1 MLKSLT
7 KIFNKRTDYEKLK
20 KEIAPVPPKF
30 INALMDSIN
39 LGLIDKTQS
48 FLSDLS
54 SGEIANIIEQLD
66 AGDRKKLIFFL
77 GSSIEPEIILEL
89 DKEIRNEIISVVG
102 EHTFLDVVSKLDTD
116 DLIVVLEELDQDKR
130 GQYLKLL
137 PKKSQREV
145 VKKGLKF
152 PEDTAGRIMSTNVVS
167 VSASWTIGKTLK
179 FLRQKKELL
188 PDDIY
193 EVYILDS
200 KRKPIGTL
208 NLNTIVRSSSNTI
221 VKDIMNT
228 QFKTIPIDTDQEE
241 IALGFKQNNLI
252 SAPVT
257 DKSGKIVGQINHDD
271 IIDIIEEEAEE
282 DLLRLSGVQS
292 GDTYSAVLQT
302 IKSRFGWLLI
312 NLFTAIA
319 ASFVIGIFETSLKQV
334 VALAILMPIVASMGG
349 NAGTQTL
356 TVAVR
361 ALALREITRA
371 NALRVIGKEFAVGA
385 INGLIFAL
393 IIGTIASYWFQ
404 MPLLGFVIAAAMILN
419 LIIAC
424 LSGILIPLIL
434 DKTGIDP
441 AIASTVVLTTIT
453 DIFGFFTF
461 LGLGSIYLL

>member
-1 MLKSLT
+1 MLKFLR
-7 KIFNKRTDYEKLK
+7 KIFNKRTDYNKLK

-39 LGLIDKTQS
+39 LNLVDKTQS
-48 FLSDLS
+48 LLSDLS

-66 AGDRKKLIFFL
+66 ASDRKKLIFFL
-77 GSSIEPEIILEL
+77 GSSIVPEIILEL
-89 DKEIRNEIISVVG
+89 DKDIRKEIISVVG
-102 EHTFLDVVSKLDTD
+102 EHTFLNVVSKLDTD
-116 DLIVVLEELDQDKR
+116 DLIVVLEEVDEDKR

-137 PKKSQREV
+137 PKKSQREL

-188 PDDIY
+188 PDDIF

-200 KRKPIGTL
+200 KKKPVGTL
-208 NLNTIVRSSSNTI
+208 NLNTLVRSSSNTT
-221 VKDIMNT
+221 VRDIMNT

-252 SAPVT
+252 SAPVV
-257 DKSGKIVGQINHDD
+257 DKSGKIVGQINSDD

-292 GDTYSAVLQT
+292 GDIYSAVLQT
-302 IKSRFGWLLI
+302 IKSRFTWLLI

-319 ASFVIGIFETSLKQV
+319 ASFVIAIFESSLKQV

-371 NALRVIGKEFAVGA
+371 NALRVIGKEFVVGA
-385 INGLIFAL
+385 INGLIFAA
-393 IIGTIASYWFQ
+393 IIGTIASYWFE

-419 LIIAC
+419 LVIAC

-434 DKTGIDP
+434 DKTGVDP
-441 AIASTVVLTTIT
+441 AIASTVLLTTIT

-461 LGLGSIYLL
+461 LGLGTIYLL

>member
-1 MLKSLT
+1 M
-7 KIFNKRTDYEKLK
+7 
-20 KEIAPVPPKF
+20 
-30 INALMDSIN
+30 
-39 LGLIDKTQS
+39 
-48 FLSDLS
+48 
-54 SGEIANIIEQLD
+54 
-66 AGDRKKLIFFL
+66 
-77 GSSIEPEIILEL
+77 
-89 DKEIRNEIISVVG
+89 
-102 EHTFLDVVSKLDTD
+102 
-116 DLIVVLEELDQDKR
+116 LEELDEDKR

-137 PKKSQREV
+137 PKKSQREL

-188 PDDIY
+188 PDDIF

-200 KRKPIGTL
+200 KKKPVGTL
-208 NLNTIVRSSSNTI
+208 NLNTLVRSSSNTT
-221 VKDIMNT
+221 VRDVMNT

-252 SAPVT
+252 SAPVV
-257 DKSGKIVGQINHDD
+257 DKSGKIVGQINSDD

-292 GDTYSAVLQT
+292 GDIYSAVLQT
-302 IKSRFGWLLI
+302 IKSRFTWLLI

-319 ASFVIGIFETSLKQV
+319 ASFVIAIFESSLRQV

-371 NALRVIGKEFAVGA
+371 NALRVIGKEFVVGA
-385 INGLIFAL
+385 INGLIFAA
-393 IIGTIASYWFQ
+393 IIGTIASYWFE

-419 LIIAC
+419 LVIAC

-434 DKTGIDP
+434 DKTGVDP
-441 AIASTVVLTTIT
+441 AIASTVLLTTIT

-461 LGLGSIYLL
+461 LGLGTIYLL

>member
-1 MLKSLT
+1 MFKS
-7 KIFNKRTDYEKLK
+7 FNKFFNKKTNYDKLK
-20 KEIAPVPPKF
+20 KVITPVPSKF
-30 INALMDSIN
+30 IHALMDSIN

-48 FLSDLS
+48 LLSDVS
-54 SGEIANIIEQLD
+54 SGELANIIEQLD
-66 AGDRKKLIFFL
+66 ATNRKKLIFFL

-89 DKEIRNEIISVVG
+89 DKDIRKEIISVVG
-102 EHTFLDVVSKLDTD
+102 EHTFLNVVSKLDTD
-116 DLIVVLEELDQDKR
+116 DLIVVLEELDDDLR

-137 PKKSQREV
+137 PKKSQREL

-385 INGLIFAL
+385 INGLIFAV

>member
-1 MLKSLT
+1 MFKS
-7 KIFNKRTDYEKLK
+7 FNKFFNKKTNYDKLK
-20 KEIAPVPPKF
+20 KVITPVPSKF
-30 INALMDSIN
+30 IHALMDSIN

-48 FLSDLS
+48 LLSDVS
-54 SGEIANIIEQLD
+54 SGELANIIEQLD
-66 AGDRKKLIFFL
+66 ATNRKKLIFFL

-89 DKEIRNEIISVVG
+89 DKDIRKEIISVVG
-102 EHTFLDVVSKLDTD
+102 EHTFLNVVSKLDTD
-116 DLIVVLEELDQDKR
+116 DLIVVLEELDDDLR

-137 PKKSQREV
+137 PKKSQREL

-152 PEDTAGRIMSTNVVS
+152 PENTAGRIMSTNVVS
-167 VSASWTIGKTLK
+167 ISASWTIGKTLK
-179 FLRQKKELL
+179 FLRQKKDLL

-200 KRKPIGTL
+200 KKKPIGTL

-221 VKDIMNT
+221 VKDLMNT

-252 SAPVT
+252 AAPVV

-302 IKSRFGWLLI
+302 IKSRFRWLFI
-312 NLFTAIA
+312 NLLTAIA
-319 ASFVIGIFETSLKQV
+319 ASFVIGIFEASLKQV

-361 ALALREITRA
+361 SLALREITRA

-385 INGLIFAL
+385 INGLIFAA
-393 IIGTIASYWFQ
+393 IIGTIASYWFNL
-404 MPLLGFVIAAAMILN
+404 PLLGLVIAAAMILN

>member
-1 MLKSLT
+1 MLVSLK
-7 KIFNKRTDYEKLK
+7 KIFNKKHDYERIK
-20 KEIAPVPPKF
+20 KEITPVPSKF
-30 INALMDSIN
+30 IHALMDSIN
-39 LGLIDKTQS
+39 LGLIDKAQAL
-48 FLSDLS
+48 LSDIS
-54 SGEIANIIEQLD
+54 TGEIANIIEQLD
-66 AGDRKKLIFFL
+66 SNNRKKLIFFL
-77 GSSIEPEIILEL
+77 GSSIQPEIILEL
-89 DKEIRNEIISVVG
+89 DKDIRKEIISVVG

-116 DLIVVLEELDQDKR
+116 DLIEILEELEDDKR

-137 PKKSQREV
+137 PKKSQREL

-152 PEDTAGRIMSTNVVS
+152 PEDTAGRIMSTNVVTI
-167 VSASWTIGKTLK
+167 SASWSIGRTLK
-179 FLRQKKELL
+179 FLRNKKDLL

-200 KRKPIGTL
+200 KKKPIGTL
-208 NLNTIVRSSSNTI
+208 NLNKIVRSSSATI

-228 QFKTIPIDTDQEE
+228 QFKTIPINTDQEE

-252 SAPVT
+252 AAPVV
-257 DKSGKIVGQINHDD
+257 DKSGKIVGQINSDD

-292 GDTYSAVLQT
+292 GDTFSAVLQT
-302 IKSRFGWLLI
+302 IKSRFSWLLI

-319 ASFVIGIFETSLKQV
+319 ASFVIGIFEDSLKQV

-361 ALALREITRA
+361 SLALREITRA

-385 INGLIFAL
+385 INGLIFAA
-393 IIGTIASYWFQ
+393 IIGVIASYWFE

-453 DIFGFFTF
+453 DVFGFFTF

>member
-137 PKKSQREV
+137 PKKSQREL

-319 ASFVIGIFETSLKQV
+319 ASFVIGIFEASLKQI

-385 INGLIFAL
+385 INGLIFAV

>member
-1 MLKSLT
+1 MFKFLR
-7 KIFNKRTDYEKLK
+7 KIFNKRTDYNKLK

-39 LGLIDKTQS
+39 LNLVDKTQS
-48 FLSDLS
+48 LLSDLS

-66 AGDRKKLIFFL
+66 ASDRKKLIFFL
-77 GSSIEPEIILEL
+77 GSSIVPEIILEL
-89 DKEIRNEIISVVG
+89 DKDIRKEIISVVG
-102 EHTFLDVVSKLDTD
+102 EHTFLNVVSKLDTD
-116 DLIVVLEELDQDKR
+116 DLIVVLEEVDEDKR

-137 PKKSQREV
+137 PKKSQREL

-188 PDDIY
+188 PDDIF

-200 KRKPIGTL
+200 KKKPVGTL
-208 NLNTIVRSSSNTI
+208 NLNTLVRSSTNTT
-221 VKDIMNT
+221 VRDIMNT

-252 SAPVT
+252 SAPVV
-257 DKSGKIVGQINHDD
+257 DKSGKIVGQINSDD

-292 GDTYSAVLQT
+292 GHIYSAVLQT
-302 IKSRFGWLLI
+302 IKSRFTWLLI

-319 ASFVIGIFETSLKQV
+319 ASFVIAIFESSLRQV

-371 NALRVIGKEFAVGA
+371 NALRVIGKEFVVGA
-385 INGLIFAL
+385 INGLIFAV
-393 IIGTIASYWFQ
+393 IIGTIASYWFE

-419 LIIAC
+419 LVIAC

-434 DKTGIDP
+434 DKTGVDP
-441 AIASTVVLTTIT
+441 AIASTVLLTTIT

-461 LGLGSIYLL
+461 LGLGTIYLL

>member
-1 MLKSLT
+1 MLKSIK
-7 KIFNKRTDYEKLK
+7 KIFNKKTDYNKLK
-20 KEIAPVPPKF
+20 KVITPVPSKF
-30 INALMDSIN
+30 IHALMDSIN
-39 LGLIDKTQS
+39 LGLVDKTQGL
-48 FLSDLS
+48 LSDIS
-54 SGEIANIIEQLD
+54 SGELANIIEQLD
-66 AGDRKKLIFFL
+66 ANNRKKLIFFL

-89 DKEIRNEIISVVG
+89 DKDIRKEIISVVG

-137 PKKSQREV
+137 PKKSQREL

-208 NLNTIVRSSSNTI
+208 NLNTIVRSSSSTI
-221 VKDIMNT
+221 VKEIMNT

-319 ASFVIGIFETSLKQV
+319 ASFVIAIFETSLKQV

-371 NALRVIGKEFAVGA
+371 NALRVIAKEFTVGA
-385 INGLIFAL
+385 INGLIFAI

>member
-30 INALMDSIN
+30 IKALMDSIN

-89 DKEIRNEIISVVG
+89 DKDIRNEIIAVVG

-137 PKKSQREV
+137 PKKSQREL

-179 FLRQKKELL
+179 FLRQKKEIL

-208 NLNTIVRSSSNTI
+208 NLNTIVRSSSSTI

-319 ASFVIGIFETSLKQV
+319 ASFVIAIFETSLKQV

-385 INGLIFAL
+385 INGLIFAI

>member
-137 PKKSQREV
+137 PKKSQREL

-208 NLNTIVRSSSNTI
+208 NLNTIVRSSSSTI

>member
-1 MLKSLT
+1 MLKFLR
-7 KIFNKRTDYEKLK
+7 KIFNKRTDYNKLK

-39 LGLIDKTQS
+39 LNLVDKTQS
-48 FLSDLS
+48 LLSDLS

-66 AGDRKKLIFFL
+66 ASDRKKLIFFL
-77 GSSIEPEIILEL
+77 GSSIVPEIILEL
-89 DKEIRNEIISVVG
+89 DKDIRKEIISVVG
-102 EHTFLDVVSKLDTD
+102 EHTFLNVVSKLDTD
-116 DLIVVLEELDQDKR
+116 DLIVVLEEVDEDKR

-137 PKKSQREV
+137 PKKSQREL

-188 PDDIY
+188 PDDIF

-200 KRKPIGTL
+200 KKKPVGTL
-208 NLNTIVRSSSNTI
+208 NLNTLVRSSPNTT
-221 VKDIMNT
+221 VRDIMNT

-252 SAPVT
+252 SAPVV
-257 DKSGKIVGQINHDD
+257 DKSGKIVGQINSDD

-292 GDTYSAVLQT
+292 GDIYSAALQT
-302 IKSRFGWLLI
+302 IKSRFTWLLI

-319 ASFVIGIFETSLKQV
+319 ASFVIAIFESSLKQV

-371 NALRVIGKEFAVGA
+371 NALRVIGKEFVVGA
-385 INGLIFAL
+385 INGLIFAV
-393 IIGTIASYWFQ
+393 IIGTIASYWFE

-419 LIIAC
+419 LVIAC

-434 DKTGIDP
+434 DKTGVDP
-441 AIASTVVLTTIT
+441 AIASTVLLTTIT

-461 LGLGSIYLL
+461 LGLGTIYLL

>member
-1 MLKSLT
+1 MLKFLR
-7 KIFNKRTDYEKLK
+7 KIFNKRTDYNKLK

-39 LGLIDKTQS
+39 LNLVDKTQS
-48 FLSDLS
+48 LLSDLS

-66 AGDRKKLIFFL
+66 ASDRKKLIFFL
-77 GSSIEPEIILEL
+77 GSSIVPEIILEL
-89 DKEIRNEIISVVG
+89 DKDIRKEIISVVG
-102 EHTFLDVVSKLDTD
+102 EHTFLNVVSKLDTD
-116 DLIVVLEELDQDKR
+116 DLIVVLEEVDEDKR

-137 PKKSQREV
+137 PKKSQREL

-188 PDDIY
+188 PDDIF

-200 KRKPIGTL
+200 KKKPVGTL
-208 NLNTIVRSSSNTI
+208 NLNTLVRSRSNIT
-221 VKDIMNT
+221 VRDIMNT

-252 SAPVT
+252 SAPVV
-257 DKSGKIVGQINHDD
+257 DKSGKIVGQINSDD

-292 GDTYSAVLQT
+292 GHIYSAVLQT
-302 IKSRFGWLLI
+302 IKSRFTWLLI

-319 ASFVIGIFETSLKQV
+319 ASFVIAIFESSLKQV

-371 NALRVIGKEFAVGA
+371 NALRVIGKEFVVGA
-385 INGLIFAL
+385 INGLIFAV
-393 IIGTIASYWFQ
+393 IIGTIASYWFE

-419 LIIAC
+419 LVIAC

-434 DKTGIDP
+434 DKTGVDP
-441 AIASTVVLTTIT
+441 AIASTVLLTTIT

-461 LGLGSIYLL
+461 LALGTIYLL

>member
-1 MLKSLT
+1 MLKSLK

-48 FLSDLS
+48 LLSDLS
-54 SGEIANIIEQLD
+54 FGEIANIIEQLD
-66 AGDRKKLIFFL
+66 SGDRKKLIFFL

-89 DKEIRNEIISVVG
+89 DKDIRNEIISVVG

-116 DLIVVLEELDQDKR
+116 DLIVILEELDEDKS

-137 PKKSQREV
+137 PKKSQREL

-208 NLNTIVRSSSNTI
+208 NLNTIVRSSSSTI

-292 GDTYSAVLQT
+292 GDTYTAVLQT

-371 NALRVIGKEFAVGA
+371 NALRVIGKEFTVGA
-385 INGLIFAL
+385 INGLIFAA
-393 IIGTIASYWFQ
+393 IIGTIASYWFGI
-404 MPLLGFVIAAAMILN
+404 PLLGFVIAAAMILN

-461 LGLGSIYLL
+461 LGLGTIYLL

>member
-145 VKKGLKF
+145 VKKGLKL

-385 INGLIFAL
+385 INGLIFAV

-461 LGLGSIYLL
+461 L

>member
-1 MLKSLT
+1 MLKSLK
-7 KIFNKRTDYEKLK
+7 KIFNKRTDYNKFK
-20 KEIAPVPPKF
+20 KVITPVPPKF
-30 INALMDSIN
+30 IHALMDSIN
-39 LGLIDKTQS
+39 LGLIDKAHGL
-48 FLSDLS
+48 LSDIS
-54 SGEIANIIEQLD
+54 SGELANIIEQLD
-66 AGDRKKLIFFL
+66 ESSRKKLIFFL

-89 DKEIRNEIISVVG
+89 DKDIRKEIILVVG

-116 DLIVVLEELDQDKR
+116 DLIVVLEELDEDVR

-137 PKKSQREV
+137 PKKSQREL

-167 VSASWTIGKTLK
+167 ISASWTIGKTLK

-188 PDDIY
+188 PDDIF

-208 NLNTIVRSSSNTI
+208 NLNTIVRSSSGTT
-221 VKDIMNT
+221 VKDIMNK

-241 IALGFKQNNLI
+241 IALGFRQNNLI
-252 SAPVT
+252 AAPVV

-271 IIDIIEEEAEE
+271 IIDIIEEETEE

-302 IKSRFGWLLI
+302 IKSRFSWLLI
-312 NLFTAIA
+312 NLLTAIA
-319 ASFVIGIFETSLKQV
+319 ASFVIGIFESSLKQV

-361 ALALREITRA
+361 SLALREITRA

-385 INGLIFAL
+385 INGLIFAA
-393 IIGTIASYWFQ
+393 IIGTVASYWFNL
-404 MPLLGFVIAAAMILN
+404 PLLGFVIAAAMVLN

-441 AIASTVVLTTIT
+441 AIASTVLLTTIT
-453 DIFGFFTF
+453 DICGFFTF
-461 LGLGSIYLL
+461 LGAGSKYLL

>member
-137 PKKSQREV
+137 PKKSQREL

-152 PEDTAGRIMSTNVVS
+152 PENTAGRIMSTNVVS

-319 ASFVIGIFETSLKQV
+319 ASFVIGIFEASLKQI

-385 INGLIFAL
+385 INGLIFAV

>member
-1 MLKSLT
+1 MLKSLK
-7 KIFNKRTDYEKLK
+7 KIFNKRTDYNKLK
-20 KEIAPVPPKF
+20 KVITPVPPKF
-30 INALMDSIN
+30 IHALMDSIN
-39 LGLIDKTQS
+39 LGLIDKVQGL
-48 FLSDLS
+48 LSDIS
-54 SGEIANIIEQLD
+54 SGELANIIEQLD
-66 AGDRKKLIFFL
+66 ASNRKKLIFFL

-89 DKEIRNEIISVVG
+89 DKDIRKEIISVVG

-116 DLIVVLEELDQDKR
+116 DLIVVLEELDEDVR

-137 PKKSQREV
+137 PKKSQREL

-167 VSASWTIGKTLK
+167 ISASWTIGKTLK

-208 NLNTIVRSSSNTI
+208 NLNTIVRSSSSTT

-302 IKSRFGWLLI
+302 IKARFGWLLI

-319 ASFVIGIFETSLKQV
+319 ASFVIGIFESSLKQV

-371 NALRVIGKEFAVGA
+371 NALRVIGKEFTVGA
-385 INGLIFAL
+385 INGLIFAV
-393 IIGTIASYWFQ
+393 IIGTIASYWFGI
-404 MPLLGFVIAAAMILN
+404 PLLGFVIAAAMILN

-424 LSGILIPLIL
+424 LSGILIPLVL

>member
-1 MLKSLT
+1 MLKFLR
-7 KIFNKRTDYEKLK
+7 KIFNKRTDYNKLK

-39 LGLIDKTQS
+39 LNLVDKTQS
-48 FLSDLS
+48 LLSDLS

-66 AGDRKKLIFFL
+66 ASDRKKLIFFL
-77 GSSIEPEIILEL
+77 GSSIVPEIILEL
-89 DKEIRNEIISVVG
+89 DKDIRKEIISVVG
-102 EHTFLDVVSKLDTD
+102 EHTFLNVVSKLDTD
-116 DLIVVLEELDQDKR
+116 DLIVVLEEVDEDKR

-137 PKKSQREV
+137 PKKSQREL

-188 PDDIY
+188 PDDIF

-200 KRKPIGTL
+200 KKKPVGTL
-208 NLNTIVRSSSNTI
+208 NLNTLVRSSPNTT
-221 VKDIMNT
+221 VRDIMNT

-252 SAPVT
+252 SAPVV
-257 DKSGKIVGQINHDD
+257 DKSGKIVGQINSDD

-292 GDTYSAVLQT
+292 GHIYSAVLQT
-302 IKSRFGWLLI
+302 IKSRFTWLLI

-319 ASFVIGIFETSLKQV
+319 ASFVIAIFESSLKQV

-371 NALRVIGKEFAVGA
+371 NALRVIGKEFVVGA
-385 INGLIFAL
+385 INGLIFAV
-393 IIGTIASYWFQ
+393 IIGTIASYWFE

-419 LIIAC
+419 LVIAC

-434 DKTGIDP
+434 DKTGVDP
-441 AIASTVVLTTIT
+441 AIASTVLLTTIT

-461 LGLGSIYLL
+461 LGLGTIYLL

>member
-1 MLKSLT
+1 MLKFLR
-7 KIFNKRTDYEKLK
+7 KIFNKRTDYNKLK

-39 LGLIDKTQS
+39 LNLVDKTQS
-48 FLSDLS
+48 LLSDLS

-66 AGDRKKLIFFL
+66 ASDRKKLIFFL
-77 GSSIEPEIILEL
+77 GSSIVPEIILEL
-89 DKEIRNEIISVVG
+89 DKDIRKEIISVVG
-102 EHTFLDVVSKLDTD
+102 EHTFLNVVSKLDTD
-116 DLIVVLEELDQDKR
+116 DLIVVLEEVDEDKR

-137 PKKSQREV
+137 PKKSQREL

-188 PDDIY
+188 PDDIF

-200 KRKPIGTL
+200 KKKPVGTL
-208 NLNTIVRSSSNTI
+208 NLNTLVRSSPNTT
-221 VKDIMNT
+221 VRDIMNT

-252 SAPVT
+252 SAPVV
-257 DKSGKIVGQINHDD
+257 DKSGKIVGQINSDD

-292 GDTYSAVLQT
+292 GHIYSAVLQT
-302 IKSRFGWLLI
+302 IKSRFTWLLI

-319 ASFVIGIFETSLKQV
+319 ASFVIAIFESSLRQV

-371 NALRVIGKEFAVGA
+371 NALRVIGKEFVVGA
-385 INGLIFAL
+385 INGLIFAV
-393 IIGTIASYWFQ
+393 IIGTIASYWFE

-419 LIIAC
+419 LVIAC

-434 DKTGIDP
+434 DKTGVDP
-441 AIASTVVLTTIT
+441 AIASTVLLTTIT

-461 LGLGSIYLL
+461 LGLGTIYLL

>member
-1 MLKSLT
+1 MLKFLR
-7 KIFNKRTDYEKLK
+7 KIFNKRTDYNKLK

-39 LGLIDKTQS
+39 LNLVDKTQS
-48 FLSDLS
+48 LLSDLS

-66 AGDRKKLIFFL
+66 ASDRKKLIFFL
-77 GSSIEPEIILEL
+77 GSSIVPEIILEL
-89 DKEIRNEIISVVG
+89 DKDIRKEIISVVG
-102 EHTFLDVVSKLDTD
+102 EHTFLNVVSKLDTD
-116 DLIVVLEELDQDKR
+116 DLIVVLEEVDEDKR

-137 PKKSQREV
+137 PKKSQREL

-188 PDDIY
+188 PDDIF

-200 KRKPIGTL
+200 KKKPVGTL
-208 NLNTIVRSSSNTI
+208 NLNTLVRSSSNTT
-221 VKDIMNT
+221 VRDIMNT

-252 SAPVT
+252 SAPVV
-257 DKSGKIVGQINHDD
+257 DKSGKIVGQINSDD

-292 GDTYSAVLQT
+292 GHIYSAVLQT
-302 IKSRFGWLLI
+302 IKSRFTWLLI

-319 ASFVIGIFETSLKQV
+319 ASFVIAIFESSLKQV

-371 NALRVIGKEFAVGA
+371 NALRVIGKEFVVGA
-385 INGLIFAL
+385 INGLIFAA
-393 IIGTIASYWFQ
+393 IIGTIASYWFE

-419 LIIAC
+419 LVIAC

-434 DKTGIDP
+434 DKTGVDP
-441 AIASTVVLTTIT
+441 AIASTVLLTTIT

-461 LGLGSIYLL
+461 LGLGTIYLL

>member
-89 DKEIRNEIISVVG
+89 DKDIRNEIISVVG

-137 PKKSQREV
+137 PKKSQREL

-292 GDTYSAVLQT
+292 GHTYSAVLQT

-319 ASFVIGIFETSLKQV
+319 ASFVIAIFETSLKQV

-371 NALRVIGKEFAVGA
+371 NALRVIGKEFTVGA
-385 INGLIFAL
+385 INGLIFAI

-404 MPLLGFVIAAAMILN
+404 MPLLGFVIAAAMVLN

>member
-89 DKEIRNEIISVVG
+89 DKDIRSEIIAVVG

-137 PKKSQREV
+137 PKKSQREL

-208 NLNTIVRSSSNTI
+208 NLNTIVRSSSSTI
-221 VKDIMNT
+221 VKEIMNT

-319 ASFVIGIFETSLKQV
+319 ASFVIAIFETSLKQV

-371 NALRVIGKEFAVGA
+371 NALRVIGKEFTVGA
-385 INGLIFAL
+385 INGLIFAI

>member
-1 MLKSLT
+1 MIL
-7 KIFNKRTDYEKLK
+7 Y
-20 KEIAPVPPKF
+20 
-30 INALMDSIN
+30 
-39 LGLIDKTQS
+39 
-48 FLSDLS
+48 
-54 SGEIANIIEQLD
+54 
-66 AGDRKKLIFFL
+66 AG
-77 GSSIEPEIILEL
+77 
-89 DKEIRNEIISVVG
+89 
-102 EHTFLDVVSKLDTD
+102 
-116 DLIVVLEELDQDKR
+116 
-130 GQYLKLL
+130 
-137 PKKSQREV
+137 
-145 VKKGLKF
+145 
-152 PEDTAGRIMSTNVVS
+152 
-167 VSASWTIGKTLK
+167 
-179 FLRQKKELL
+179 
-188 PDDIY
+188 
-193 EVYILDS
+193 
-200 KRKPIGTL
+200 
-208 NLNTIVRSSSNTI
+208 
-221 VKDIMNT
+221 
-228 QFKTIPIDTDQEE
+228 TIPINTDQEE
-241 IALGFKQNNLI
+241 IALGFRQNNLI
-252 SAPVT
+252 AAPVV
-257 DKSGKIVGQINHDD
+257 DKAGKIVGQINSDD

-292 GDTYSAVLQT
+292 GDTFSAVLQT

-319 ASFVIGIFETSLKQV
+319 ASFVIAIFETSLKQV

-361 ALALREITRA
+361 SLALREITRA

-385 INGLIFAL
+385 INGIIFAA
-393 IIGTIASYWFQ
+393 IIGTVASYWFN

>member
-1 MLKSLT
+1 MFKSLN
-7 KIFNKRTDYEKLK
+7 KIFNKRTDFNKLK
-20 KEIAPVPPKF
+20 KDIAPVPSKF

-54 SGEIANIIEQLD
+54 SGELANIIEQLD
-66 AGDRKKLIFFL
+66 SNDRKKLIFFL

-89 DKEIRNEIISVVG
+89 DKDIRKEIVTVVG
-102 EHTFLDVVSKLDTD
+102 EHTFLNIVSKLDTE
-116 DLIVVLEELDQDKR
+116 DLIVILEELDENER

-137 PKKSQREV
+137 PKKSQREL
-145 VKKGLKF
+145 VKRGLKF
-152 PEDTAGRIMSTNVVS
+152 PEDTAGRIMSTNIVS
-167 VSASWTIGKTLK
+167 ISASWTISKTLK
-179 FLRQKKELL
+179 YLRQKKDLL

-193 EVYILDS
+193 EVYILDN

-208 NLNTIVRSSSNTI
+208 NLNTLVRSSSTTI
-221 VKDIMNT
+221 VKDIMST
-228 QFKTIPIDTDQEE
+228 QFKTISIDTDQEE

-252 SAPVT
+252 SAPVV
-257 DKSGKIVGQINHDD
+257 DKSGKIIGQINSDD

-292 GDTYSAVLQT
+292 GDTFSAVLQT
-302 IKSRFGWLLI
+302 IKSRFSWLLI

-319 ASFVIGIFETSLKQV
+319 ASFVIGIFESSLKQI

-371 NALRVIGKEFAVGA
+371 NAFRVIAKEFAVGT
-385 INGLIFAL
+385 INGIIFAV
-393 IIGTIASYWFQ
+393 IIGVIASYWFT
-404 MPLLGFVIAAAMILN
+404 MPLLGFVIAAAMIIN

-424 LSGILIPLIL
+424 LAGILIPLIL

-441 AIASTVVLTTIT
+441 AVASTVVLTTIT
-453 DIFGFFTF
+453 DIFGFFIF

>member
-1 MLKSLT
+1 MFKFLR
-7 KIFNKRTDYEKLK
+7 KIFNKRTDYNKLK

-39 LGLIDKTQS
+39 LNLVDKTQS
-48 FLSDLS
+48 LLSDLS

-66 AGDRKKLIFFL
+66 ASDRKKLIFFL
-77 GSSIEPEIILEL
+77 GSSIVPEIILEL
-89 DKEIRNEIISVVG
+89 DKDIRKEIISVVG
-102 EHTFLDVVSKLDTD
+102 EHTFLNVVSKLDTD
-116 DLIVVLEELDQDKR
+116 DLIVVLEDVDEDKR

-137 PKKSQREV
+137 PKKSQREL

-188 PDDIY
+188 PDDIF

-200 KRKPIGTL
+200 KKKPVGTL
-208 NLNTIVRSSSNTI
+208 NLNTLVRSSTNTT
-221 VKDIMNT
+221 VRDIMNT

-252 SAPVT
+252 SAPVV
-257 DKSGKIVGQINHDD
+257 DKSGKIVGQINSDD

-292 GDTYSAVLQT
+292 GHIYSAVLQT
-302 IKSRFGWLLI
+302 IKSRFTWLLI

-319 ASFVIGIFETSLKQV
+319 ASFVIAIFESSLKQV

-371 NALRVIGKEFAVGA
+371 NALRVIGKEFVVGA
-385 INGLIFAL
+385 INGLIFAV
-393 IIGTIASYWFQ
+393 IIGTIASYWFE

-419 LIIAC
+419 LVIAC

-434 DKTGIDP
+434 DKTGVDP
-441 AIASTVVLTTIT
+441 AIASTVLLTTIT

-461 LGLGSIYLL
+461 LGLGTIYLL

>member
-137 PKKSQREV
+137 PKKSQREL

-152 PEDTAGRIMSTNVVS
+152 PENTAGRIMSTNVVS

-221 VKDIMNT
+221 VKEIMNT

-385 INGLIFAL
+385 INGLIFAV

>member
-1 MLKSLT
+1 MLKFLR
-7 KIFNKRTDYEKLK
+7 KIFNKRTDYNKLK

-39 LGLIDKTQS
+39 LNLVDKTQS
-48 FLSDLS
+48 LLSDLS

-66 AGDRKKLIFFL
+66 ASDRKKLIFFL
-77 GSSIEPEIILEL
+77 GSSIVPEIILEL
-89 DKEIRNEIISVVG
+89 DKDIRKEIISVVG
-102 EHTFLDVVSKLDTD
+102 EHTFLNVVSKLDTD
-116 DLIVVLEELDQDKR
+116 DLIVVLEEVDEDKR

-137 PKKSQREV
+137 PKKSQREL

-188 PDDIY
+188 PDDIF

-200 KRKPIGTL
+200 KKKPVGTL
-208 NLNTIVRSSSNTI
+208 NLNTLVRSSSNTT
-221 VKDIMNT
+221 VRDIMNT

-252 SAPVT
+252 SAPVV
-257 DKSGKIVGQINHDD
+257 DKFGKIVGQINSDD

-292 GDTYSAVLQT
+292 GHIYSAVLQT
-302 IKSRFGWLLI
+302 IKSRFTWLLI

-319 ASFVIGIFETSLKQV
+319 ASFVIAIFESSLKQV

-371 NALRVIGKEFAVGA
+371 NALRVIGKEFVVGA
-385 INGLIFAL
+385 INGLIFAV
-393 IIGTIASYWFQ
+393 IIGTIASYWFE

-419 LIIAC
+419 LVIAC

-434 DKTGIDP
+434 DKTGVDP
-441 AIASTVVLTTIT
+441 AIASTVLLTTIT

-461 LGLGSIYLL
+461 LGLGTIYLL

>member
-1 MLKSLT
+1 MLKSL
-7 KIFNKRTDYEKLK
+7 KKLFNKRTDYNKLK

-30 INALMDSIN
+30 INALMDSLN

-48 FLSDLS
+48 LLSDLS

-66 AGDRKKLIFFL
+66 ASDRKKLIFFL

-89 DKEIRNEIISVVG
+89 DKDIRNEIISVVG

-116 DLIVVLEELDQDKR
+116 ELIVILEELDTDKR

-137 PKKSQREV
+137 PKKSQREL

-188 PDDIY
+188 PEDIF

-200 KRKPIGTL
+200 KRKPVGTL

-252 SAPVT
+252 AAPVV
-257 DKSGKIVGQINHDD
+257 DKSGKIVGQINSDD
-271 IIDIIEEEAEE
+271 IIEIIEEEAEE

-302 IKSRFGWLLI
+302 IKARFSWLLI

-319 ASFVIGIFETSLKQV
+319 ASFVIGIFESSLKQV

-371 NALRVIGKEFAVGA
+371 NALRVIGKEFTVGA
-385 INGLIFAL
+385 INGLIFAV

-461 LGLGSIYLL
+461 LGLGTIYLL

>member
-1 MLKSLT
+1 MLKSIK
-7 KIFNKRTDYEKLK
+7 KIFNKKTDYNKLK
-20 KEIAPVPPKF
+20 KVITPVPSKF
-30 INALMDSIN
+30 IHALMDSIN
-39 LGLIDKTQS
+39 LGLVDKTQGL
-48 FLSDLS
+48 LSNIS
-54 SGEIANIIEQLD
+54 SGELAYIIEQLD
-66 AGDRKKLIFFL
+66 ANNRKKLIFFL

-89 DKEIRNEIISVVG
+89 DKDIRKEIISVVG

-116 DLIVVLEELDQDKR
+116 DLIVVLEELDEDIR

-137 PKKSQREV
+137 PKKSQREL

-167 VSASWTIGKTLK
+167 ISASWTIGKTLK

-188 PDDIY
+188 PDDIF

-208 NLNTIVRSSSNTI
+208 NLNTIVRSSSGTT

-252 SAPVT
+252 AAPVV
-257 DKSGKIVGQINHDD
+257 DKFGKIVGQINHDD

-292 GDTYSAVLQT
+292 GDTYSAVLRT

-312 NLFTAIA
+312 NLLTAIA
-319 ASFVIGIFETSLKQV
+319 ASFVIGIFESSLKQV

-371 NALRVIGKEFAVGA
+371 NAIRVIGKEFAVGA
-385 INGLIFAL
+385 INGLIFAA
-393 IIGTIASYWFQ
+393 IIGTIASYWFGI
-404 MPLLGFVIAAAMILN
+404 PLLGFVIAAAMILN

-441 AIASTVVLTTIT
+441 AIASTVLLTTIT

>member
-1 MLKSLT
+1 MLKSLK

-48 FLSDLS
+48 LLSDLS
-54 SGEIANIIEQLD
+54 TGETANIIEQLD
-66 AGDRKKLIFFL
+66 AVDRKKLIFFL

-89 DKEIRNEIISVVG
+89 DKDIRNEIISVVG

-116 DLIVVLEELDQDKR
+116 ELIVILEELDEDKR

-137 PKKSQREV
+137 PKKSQREL

-208 NLNTIVRSSSNTI
+208 NLNTIVRSSSSTI

-292 GDTYSAVLQT
+292 GDTYTAVLQT

-371 NALRVIGKEFAVGA
+371 NALRVIGKEFTVGA
-385 INGLIFAL
+385 INGLVFAA
-393 IIGTIASYWFQ
+393 IIGTIASYWFGI
-404 MPLLGFVIAAAMILN
+404 PLLGFVIAAAMILN

-461 LGLGSIYLL
+461 LGLGTIYLL

>member
-1 MLKSLT
+1 MLVSLK
-7 KIFNKRTDYEKLK
+7 KIFNKKHDYERIK
-20 KEIAPVPPKF
+20 KEITPVPSKF
-30 INALMDSIN
+30 IHALMDSIN
-39 LGLIDKTQS
+39 LGLIDKAQAL
-48 FLSDLS
+48 LSDIS
-54 SGEIANIIEQLD
+54 TGEIANIIEQLD
-66 AGDRKKLIFFL
+66 SNNRKKLIFFL
-77 GSSIEPEIILEL
+77 GSSIQPEIILEL
-89 DKEIRNEIISVVG
+89 DKDIRKEIISVVG

-116 DLIVVLEELDQDKR
+116 DLIEILEELEDDKR

-137 PKKSQREV
+137 PKKSQREL

-152 PEDTAGRIMSTNVVS
+152 PEDTAGRIMSTNVVTI
-167 VSASWTIGKTLK
+167 SASWSIGRTLK
-179 FLRQKKELL
+179 FLRNKKDLL

-200 KRKPIGTL
+200 KKKPIGTL
-208 NLNTIVRSSSNTI
+208 NLNKIVRSSSATI

-228 QFKTIPIDTDQEE
+228 QFKTIPINTDQEE

-252 SAPVT
+252 AAPVV
-257 DKSGKIVGQINHDD
+257 DKSGKIVGQINSDD

-292 GDTYSAVLQT
+292 GDTFSAVLQT
-302 IKSRFGWLLI
+302 IKSRFSWLLI

-319 ASFVIGIFETSLKQV
+319 ASFVIGIFEDSLKQV

-361 ALALREITRA
+361 SLALREITRA

-385 INGLIFAL
+385 INGLIFAA
-393 IIGTIASYWFQ
+393 IIGVVASYWFE

-453 DIFGFFTF
+453 DVFGFFTF

>member
-1 MLKSLT
+1 MLKFLR
-7 KIFNKRTDYEKLK
+7 KIFNKRTDYNKLK

-39 LGLIDKTQS
+39 LNLVDKTQS
-48 FLSDLS
+48 LLSDLS

-66 AGDRKKLIFFL
+66 ASDRKKLIFFL
-77 GSSIEPEIILEL
+77 GSSIVPEIILEL
-89 DKEIRNEIISVVG
+89 DKDIRKEIISVVG
-102 EHTFLDVVSKLDTD
+102 EHTFLNVVSKLDTD
-116 DLIVVLEELDQDKR
+116 DLIVVLEEVDEDKR

-137 PKKSQREV
+137 PKKSQREL

-188 PDDIY
+188 PDDIF

-200 KRKPIGTL
+200 KKKPVGTL
-208 NLNTIVRSSSNTI
+208 NLNTLVRSRSNIT
-221 VKDIMNT
+221 VRDVMNT

-252 SAPVT
+252 SAPVV
-257 DKSGKIVGQINHDD
+257 DKSGKIVGQINSDD

-292 GDTYSAVLQT
+292 GHIYSAVLQT
-302 IKSRFGWLLI
+302 IKSRFTWLLI

-319 ASFVIGIFETSLKQV
+319 ASFVIAIFESSLRQV

-371 NALRVIGKEFAVGA
+371 NALRVIGKEFVVGA
-385 INGLIFAL
+385 INGLIFAV
-393 IIGTIASYWFQ
+393 IIGTIASYWFE

-419 LIIAC
+419 LVIAC

-434 DKTGIDP
+434 DKTGVDP
-441 AIASTVVLTTIT
+441 AIASTVLLTTIT

-461 LGLGSIYLL
+461 LGLGTIYLL

>member
-208 NLNTIVRSSSNTI
+208 NLNTIVRSSSSTI

>member
-1 MLKSLT
+1 MLKFLR
-7 KIFNKRTDYEKLK
+7 KIFNKRTDYNKLK

-39 LGLIDKTQS
+39 LNLVDKTQS
-48 FLSDLS
+48 LLSDLS

-66 AGDRKKLIFFL
+66 ASDRKKLIFFL
-77 GSSIEPEIILEL
+77 GSSIVPEIILEL
-89 DKEIRNEIISVVG
+89 DKDIRKEIISVVG
-102 EHTFLDVVSKLDTD
+102 EHTFLNVVSKLDTD
-116 DLIVVLEELDQDKR
+116 DLIVVLEEVDEDKR

-137 PKKSQREV
+137 PKKSQREL

-188 PDDIY
+188 PDDIF

-200 KRKPIGTL
+200 KKKPVGTL
-208 NLNTIVRSSSNTI
+208 NLNTLVRSSTNTT
-221 VKDIMNT
+221 VRDIMNT

-252 SAPVT
+252 SAPVV
-257 DKSGKIVGQINHDD
+257 DKSGKIVGQINSDD

-292 GDTYSAVLQT
+292 GHIYSAVLQT
-302 IKSRFGWLLI
+302 IKSRFTWLLI

-319 ASFVIGIFETSLKQV
+319 ASFVIAIFESSLKQV

-371 NALRVIGKEFAVGA
+371 NALRVIGKEFVVGA
-385 INGLIFAL
+385 INGLIFAV
-393 IIGTIASYWFQ
+393 IIGTIASYWFE

-419 LIIAC
+419 LVIAC

-434 DKTGIDP
+434 DKTGVDP
-441 AIASTVVLTTIT
+441 AIASTVLLTTIT

-461 LGLGSIYLL
+461 LGLGTIYLL

>member
-137 PKKSQREV
+137 PKKSQREL

-221 VKDIMNT
+221 VKEIMNT

-385 INGLIFAL
+385 INGLIFAV